1 MSKTYATLGE
11 LKTGNFIM
19 IDGEPCKIVSISK
32 AKTGKHGSAKA
43 NVVAISLLTGSKK
56 TFVAPVDTRV
66 EVPIIEKRVGQ
77 VLAVTGDTIQLMD
90 MESYDTFEVPMPE
103 EEELRSKIE
112 PGVEVEYWVL
122 PPGVYKI
129 MRIRGGS
136 K

>member
-11 LKTGNFIM
+11 LKVGNFIM

-43 NVVAISLLTGSKK
+43 NVVAISLITGSKK

-66 EVPIIEKRVGQ
+66 EVPIIEKRIGQ
-77 VLAVTGDTIQLMD
+77 VLAVTGDSVQLMD
-90 MESYDTFEVPMPE
+90 MESYDTFEVPLPE
-103 EEELRSKIE
+103 EEELRSKLE
-112 PGVEVEYWVL
+112 PGVEVEYWIL
-122 PPGVYKI
+122 PPNVYKI
-129 MRIRGGS
+129 MRVRGGG

>member
-43 NVVAISLLTGSKK
+43 NVVAISLLTGAKK

-66 EVPIIEKRVGQ
+66 EVPIVEKRVGQ
-77 VLAVTGDTIQLMD
+77 VLAVTDDSIQLMD
-90 MESYDTFEVPMPE
+90 MESYDTFEVPIPE
-103 EEELRSKIE
+103 DEDLKNKIE

>member
-11 LKTGNFIM
+11 LKVGNFIM

-43 NVVAISLLTGSKK
+43 NVVAISLLSGSKK
-56 TFVAPVDTRV
+56 TLVAPVDTRV

-77 VLAVTGDTIQLMD
+77 VLAVTGDSVQLMD
-90 MESYDTFEVPMPE
+90 MESYDTFEVPLPE
-103 EEELRSKIE
+103 EEEIKSKLE
-112 PGVEVEYWVL
+112 PGVEVEYWIL
-122 PPGVYKI
+122 PPNVYKI
-129 MRIRGGS
+129 MRIRGGG